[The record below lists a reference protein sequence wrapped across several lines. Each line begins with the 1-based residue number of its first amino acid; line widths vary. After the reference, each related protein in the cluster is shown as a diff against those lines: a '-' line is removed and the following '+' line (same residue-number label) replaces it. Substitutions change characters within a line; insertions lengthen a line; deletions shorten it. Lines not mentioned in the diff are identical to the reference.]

1 MMPIAVS
8 AGETLDDKRDP
19 PPDKIRTK
27 LALQNKRG
35 RAYGVS
41 DYGKV
46 VQYTSI
52 AVAFNGVWHDMIYSA
67 RIIVILRPIRSPASM
82 CA

>member
-1 MMPIAVS
+1 MMPINVS

-19 PPDKIRTK
+19 RPDKIRTK

-41 DYGKV
+41 D
-46 VQYTSI
+46 
-52 AVAFNGVWHDMIYSA
+52 
-67 RIIVILRPIRSPASM
+67 
-82 CA
+82 